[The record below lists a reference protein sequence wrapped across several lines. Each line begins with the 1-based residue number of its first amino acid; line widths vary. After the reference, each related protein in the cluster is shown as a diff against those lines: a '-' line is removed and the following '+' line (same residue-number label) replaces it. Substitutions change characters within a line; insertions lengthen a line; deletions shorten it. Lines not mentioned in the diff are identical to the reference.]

1 MECWSIIQN
10 MKYIY
15 LTFQYLFK
23 IDKGKRFLSLLF
35 FAIPSCLVLAYYFPI
50 TGYFEWFMNYTGDYS
65 SYSALWLSLVERD
78 SLKLGLLLLGYILL
92 IFSVS
97 AIATLTIRS
106 VRIGKFQI
114 KNPFYLINEN
124 FFPSFYLMTFF
135 MISLIIVQS
144 LVCLFLFLWQTLP
157 GYTLGYILSIL
168 IMLISL
174 FFTTFIYS
182 GMCLWLPLM
191 SINGLRPF
199 KAIGITYSKTHKERK
214 LLFVT
219 YLLAMSVIVLIGFI
233 AYIFR
238 DIWYIKW
245 LINTANYAIATVFF
259 AVLSILSYFEIEG
272 IARED
277 LIKRPYLRR

>member
-1 MECWSIIQN
+1 

-15 LTFQYLFK
+15 LTLQYLFR
-23 IDKGKRFLSLLF
+23 IDKGKRFLSLLL

-50 TGYFEWFMNYTGDYS
+50 TGYFEWFMHYTGDYS
-65 SYSALWLSLVERD
+65 SYSDLWMSLVERD
-78 SLKLGLLLLGYILL
+78 SLRLGLLFLGYVLL

-97 AIATLTIRS
+97 AITTLTIRS

-114 KNPFYLINEN
+114 KSPFYLINEN

-135 MISLIIVQS
+135 IVSLVIVQS

-157 GYTLGYILSIL
+157 GYILGYILSIA

-174 FFTTFIYS
+174 FLATFLYS

-191 SINGLRPF
+191 SINGLKPF
-199 KAIGITYSKTHKERK
+199 KALGITFSKTHEQKK
-214 LLFVT
+214 HLYIAFLFAIAITLL
-219 YLLAMSVIVLIGFI
+219 LGFI
-233 AYIFR
+233 AFIFR
-238 DIWYIKW
+238 EIWYVKW
-245 LINTANYAIATVFF
+245 LINTLNYTMATVYFT
-259 AVLSILSYFEIEG
+259 VLTILAYFDIEG